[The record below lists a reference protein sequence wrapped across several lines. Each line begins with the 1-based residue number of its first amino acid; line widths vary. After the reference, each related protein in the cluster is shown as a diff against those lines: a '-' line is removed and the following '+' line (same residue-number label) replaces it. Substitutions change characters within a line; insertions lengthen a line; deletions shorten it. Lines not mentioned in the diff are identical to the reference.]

1 MPEQQ
6 RACSVSRR
14 RAIAASAAAV
24 IGLGVVGAQIASP
37 QPGGE
42 GDSASADESASPDGD
57 TLEGKTALV
66 TGSTDGLGREVAMQ
80 LASLG
85 ATVIVHGRNRERGAA
100 VVGDIEAAGGHA
112 VFYPADL
119 ASLDEVRDL
128 ADSVIENHDGLDI
141 LINNAG
147 IWAEAG
153 SDTRRTSDD
162 GHELVFA
169 VNYLAGFVL
178 THRLLPLLE
187 RSAPARIINV
197 SSLAQQPIDFADVM
211 LTRNFSSSRA
221 YAQSKLAQV
230 MFTFDLAEELAG
242 KGIAVNSLHP
252 ATLMDTAMVE
262 KAGVTPRST
271 VQEGAHAVM
280 QLAASE
286 ELEGRTGL
294 YFNRLQQTRANA
306 QAYDEEA
313 RAKLRTL
320 SVELTGAG

>member
-1 MPEQQ
+1 
-6 RACSVSRR
+6 
-14 RAIAASAAAV
+14 
-24 IGLGVVGAQIASP
+24 
-37 QPGGE
+37 
-42 GDSASADESASPDGD
+42 
-57 TLEGKTALV
+57 
-66 TGSTDGLGREVAMQ
+66 
-80 LASLG
+80 
-85 ATVIVHGRNRERGAA
+85 
-100 VVGDIEAAGGHA
+100 
-112 VFYPADL
+112 
-119 ASLDEVRDL
+119 
-128 ADSVIENHDGLDI
+128 
-141 LINNAG
+141 
-147 IWAEAG
+147 
-153 SDTRRTSDD
+153 
-162 GHELVFA
+162 
-169 VNYLAGFVL
+169 
-178 THRLLPLLE
+178 
-187 RSAPARIINV
+187 
-197 SSLAQQPIDFADVM
+197 
-211 LTRNFSSSRA
+211 
-221 YAQSKLAQV
+221 